1 MAENPSIRS
10 IAGVTRA
17 FTTDWWDGRRP
28 QSLLYRPLTMAS
40 FGVDYAVASLG
51 QADPPPARLP
61 ARAARPF
68 HVQNV
73 AWHAAASVAL
83 YLLVLELF
91 ASNGLAL
98 ATAALFGVHPVHT
111 EAVDGIVGR
120 AELMSAFFAFLALLY
135 AWRVVRDD
143 PPGAWRPALAAAFL
157 GLALLSKEQAI
168 IIPAVPLFWLLP
180 LTRGDR
186 RVLIRRTSF
195 VRLMGCLAA
204 AAVAYLALR
213 GAVLGSPIA
222 TGAIERA
229 GVVVDNPVAGAHG
242 AARVLTPLLVF
253 GEALRVLVVPKT
265 LSADYGFAQIPLVT
279 SWDLATA
286 ALALVL
292 AGLVAGAFLLR
303 RKAPA
308 ASFGIAFFLLSW
320 TLTSNLPL
328 VIGTIF
334 AERLLYLSSAGACL
348 AFAYGVLAASR
359 RLHAPRLGTIAIVA
373 LVGISCA
380 RTWAR
385 NPDWKDNA
393 SLFAS
398 AAAASPRSCKA
409 LDGHASELFTG
420 GRPQEAVVWAERAL
434 AVYPP
439 YPAAHLT
446 LAKSLRA
453 LANGENDLARRSELQ
468 GRAMA
473 EARRLIA
480 SFADSPG
487 DGRSLADAWN
497 VLGSLAL
504 DRNATDE
511 AVEAYRRSLEAAP
524 DYVPAITGLGAAY
537 AMQADVANDPKAK
550 DRLLQTALAQFE
562 KTLTLDPG
570 SVEARQNAAQMLRRL
585 APHAADETRG
595 SDMLRRAQTYDAHA
609 AAAHEEA
616 GDSAAVANMHGVNG
630 TRLLGEKRLDE
641 ALVEFREAA
650 RLQPG
655 AARAFLGIGTV
666 LVGQADIASDPA
678 RRSAL
683 IEDAIRS
690 FEHALLLEPDNPAA
704 HMNLGVTYLNSRREP
719 AKVAEHFRA
728 YLRLVPDSPQR
739 AQMERTIRQMDA
751 MTGRD
756 RGRPAPTRP

>member
-1 MAENPSIRS
+1 MDRPIRRPRGSRPARRDRFTYHFANPSAIDTPGLVPHFFEQR
-10 IAGVTRA
+10 
-17 FTTDWWDGRRP
+17 
-28 QSLLYRPLTMAS
+28 Y
-40 FGVDYAVASLG
+40 VA
-51 QADPPPARLP
+51 D
-61 ARAARPF
+61 
-68 HVQNV
+68 NV
-73 AWHAAASVAL
+73 AWHAVASVAL

-334 AERLLYLSSAGACL
+334 AERLLYLSSAIAIG
-348 AFAYGVLAASR
+348 YGVCGRGTCSPQAAGSTRRGSARSPSWRSSGSR
-359 RLHAPRLGTIAIVA
+359 
-373 LVGISCA
+373 A
-380 RTWAR
+380 RA
-385 NPDWKDNA
+385 
-393 SLFAS
+393 
-398 AAAASPRSCKA
+398 
-409 LDGHASELFTG
+409 H
-420 GRPQEAVVWAERAL
+420 GREIRIGR
-434 AVYPP
+434 
-439 YPAAHLT
+439 T
-446 LAKSLRA
+446 TRRCSLR
-453 LANGENDLARRSELQ
+453 LPRPVPVRARRSTATPPSCSPAG
-468 GRAMA
+468 GRKRPSFGPS
-473 EARRLIA
+473 AR
-480 SFADSPG
+480 SPC
-487 DGRSLADAWN
+487 
-497 VLGSLAL
+497 
-504 DRNATDE
+504 
-511 AVEAYRRSLEAAP
+511 
-524 DYVPAITGLGAAY
+524 
-537 AMQADVANDPKAK
+537 
-550 DRLLQTALAQFE
+550 
-562 KTLTLDPG
+562 
-570 SVEARQNAAQMLRRL
+570 
-585 APHAADETRG
+585 
-595 SDMLRRAQTYDAHA
+595 
-609 AAAHEEA
+609 
-616 GDSAAVANMHGVNG
+616 
-630 TRLLGEKRLDE
+630 
-641 ALVEFREAA
+641 
-650 RLQPG
+650 
-655 AARAFLGIGTV
+655 
-666 LVGQADIASDPA
+666 
-678 RRSAL
+678 
-683 IEDAIRS
+683 IR
-690 FEHALLLEPDNPAA
+690 
-704 HMNLGVTYLNSRREP
+704 
-719 AKVAEHFRA
+719 
-728 YLRLVPDSPQR
+728 
-739 AQMERTIRQMDA
+739 
-751 MTGRD
+751 
-756 RGRPAPTRP
+756 PTPPPT